1 MVRRMSDD
9 PAGLYAR
16 LGVDPAA
23 PPEAI
28 TAAYR
33 VKARVLHP
41 DVVGTGDAAAFIRVK
56 EAYDVLGDGVR
67 RAAYD
72 HAARAAAFVGP
83 VAPLAAEPVV
93 RGPRLSDLPIA
104 LWAGLGGVT
113 CLAVVMAV
121 LEFSR
126 PAPPPSPPV
135 ARPFAPSVMPA
146 TTRPPVPASGAAAS
160 PAGGMTTHYVVPAS
174 GATVL
179 WRRDAARDAYL
190 PAGELPVFSPVRALG
205 LVAAHGLVEIR
216 LADGGSGFVDAAR
229 LAPGDGAAAHR
240 AYCAYNAGPS
250 PQNGDVLERHGDGG
264 AQVLIANRSEQPAVV
279 KLRDASG
286 KAAAT
291 VFMAPG
297 GSTTVANLPDGSYR
311 PEFAIGELWS
321 RACHDFSAGTRAQ
334 RFAGYASLSGLSPLV
349 IPPDLSVAAAP
360 VDIPDAAFERE

>member
-23 PPEAI
+23 SPEAI
-28 TAAYR
+28 SAAFR

-41 DVVGTGDAAAFIRVK
+41 DVVGTGDAAAFIQMK
-56 EAYDVLGDGVR
+56 EAYDVLGDAGR

-72 HAARAAAFVGP
+72 RAARAAAFVESVAPP
-83 VAPLAAEPVV
+83 VAEPAV

-113 CLAVVMAV
+113 CLAAVMAV
-121 LEFSR
+121 QQFSR
-126 PAPPPSPPV
+126 PVPPSPPV

-146 TTRPPVPASGAAAS
+146 TARPALTASVATAS
-160 PAGGMTTHYVVPAS
+160 PAGGMTTHYVVPAN
-174 GATVL
+174 GAAML

-190 PAGELPVFSPVRALG
+190 PAGELPVFSPVRAVG

-229 LAPGDGAAAHR
+229 LTPGDGAAAHR
-240 AYCAYNAGPS
+240 AYCAYNAGPA
-250 PQNGDVLERHGDGG
+250 PQNGEVLERHGDGG
-264 AQVLIANRSEQPAVV
+264 AQVRIANRSEQPVVV

-286 KAAAT
+286 KAAAA

-297 GSTTVANLPDGSYR
+297 GSTTLANLPDSSYR
-311 PEFAIGELWS
+311 AEFAIGELWS
-321 RACHDFSAGTRAQ
+321 RACHDFAAGMRAQ
-334 RFAGYASLSGLSPLV
+334 RFVGYASLSGLSPLV
-349 IPPDLSVAAAP
+349 IPPDLSVGLAP
-360 VDIPDAAFERE
+360 VDIPDAAFEQE